1 MKTVYFP
8 YTHIDPR
15 RAEQM
20 AAILGPVT
28 LLQPSP
34 ETCLPETA
42 ALQVAGVI
50 ETVFPASDAQESLN
64 DVLQDLKQWAAQH
77 TGGNL
82 AVMMEQRQT
91 IPFFSS
97 QSSAQMVAEIRKG
110 GKTPEEDPAA
120 DYRKKVFQAQ
130 LLLAM
135 AQEFDLQQAALAR
148 DIAALSAKESEMM
161 ALLKGEAV
169 ADTGSMTPAWAPLE
183 AGSAAMIAL
192 RLKAWARAL
201 AAVEGME
208 ILTGDGA
215 EILFLTDGRGVLA
228 QIQEMF
234 PEAERRVR
242 FNRLARWRPSP
253 HEIERLPSW
262 LIGLLTPDGE
272 EASGVDRGP
281 LFGRDLVEIPRMSVA
296 AFLIRLAGRTHH
308 VVSDGLAQTASES
321 CWIGC
326 LTLAGDD
333 NRESVGACELIE

>member
-8 YTHIDPR
+8 YTHIEPR

-20 AAILGPVT
+20 AAIWGALT

-34 ETCLPETA
+34 ETCLPDMA
-42 ALQVAGVI
+42 SLQESGII
-50 ETVFPASDAQESLN
+50 ETVFPASDAQESLK

-82 AVMMEQRQT
+82 AVMLEQRQT

-110 GKTPEEDPAA
+110 GKTPVADPAA
-120 DYRKKVFQAQ
+120 DSRKKVFQAR

-148 DIAALSAKESEMM
+148 DIEALSAKENEMM
-161 ALLKGEAV
+161 ALLKGEDV
-169 ADTGSMTPAWAPLE
+169 AEKGPMTSSWAPVE

-201 AAVEGME
+201 AAVEGMD
-208 ILTGDGA
+208 ILTGAEA
-215 EILFLTDGRGVLA
+215 EIFFLTDGRGVLA

-253 HEIERLPSW
+253 HEIEGLPPW
-262 LIGLLTPDGE
+262 LVGLLTPDSG
-272 EASGVDRGP
+272 EASGEDVGP
-281 LFGRDLVEIPRMSVA
+281 FFGFDLVEIPRMSTA
-296 AFLIRLAGRTHH
+296 AFLVRLAGGTHQ
-308 VVSDGLAQTASES
+308 VVSDGSAQTASES

-326 LTLAGDD
+326 VTLAGDN
-333 NRESVGACELIE
+333 NRESGGVC